1 MRPPRPKLDRRS
13 LILTGAAALAA
24 PLASPVRADPPGLM
38 LSGKLQQGGFAF
50 GRTMPRA
57 GLIVDGISVGESA
70 ADGVFVIGFDRD
82 CAAQVKL
89 AVVTA
94 EGRSEQ
100 LIAVAPTPYD
110 IQRINGLPE
119 DQVSPS
125 DPALL
130 ARIKAEYERKEIGFS
145 SDIDA
150 DNFKDGFV
158 LPVEGARLSARF
170 GGQRILNGEPKRPHY
185 GSDLAAPIGT
195 PVRAPAAGKVCFAET
210 NLHFDGSLV
219 LIDHGQG
226 LISCYLHLSR
236 VDAMLGQT
244 VQRGDLLGAVGMEGR
259 ATGPHLCWRMKW
271 RGRNMDPMLM
281 VGAKAPV

>member
-1 MRPPRPKLDRRS
+1 MNPLIPRPDRRT

-24 PLASPVRADPPGLM
+24 SAARADPPGLA
-38 LSGKLQQGGFAF
+38 LSGRLQQGGFAM
-50 GRTMPRA
+50 GRSAPRA
-57 GLIVDGISVGESA
+57 DLTVDGVKVGEAS
-70 ADGVFVIGFDRD
+70 GEGLFVIGFDRD
-82 CAAQVKL
+82 CAPKVKL
-89 AVVTA
+89 TVATPD
-94 EGRSEQ
+94 GQSEQ
-100 LIAVAPTPYD
+100 LIAVAPTQYD
-110 IQRINGLPE
+110 IQRIDGLPE

-130 ARIKAEYERKEIGFS
+130 ARIKAEYERKEAGFS

-158 LPVEGARLSARF
+158 LPVEGARLTARF

-185 GSDLAAPIGT
+185 GSDLAAPIGA

-210 NLHFDGSLV
+210 NLHFDGALV

-236 VDAMLGQT
+236 VDAILGQS

-281 VGAKAPV
+281 VGARAPV